1 MTFLGM
7 TGFSSDWIEDYALKT
22 TPLRAIMKNVGT
34 TNLQAKLTWDA
45 DALAAFESIKQ
56 ELQGATACQ
65 EGAGKIVNIYT
76 DSAYAHG
83 VCHLFGAVWK
93 MRGFKKTDGS
103 PIMHCDQIV
112 ELMLALL
119 LPKQVAV
126 VKCQAHRKGNDYVIR
141 GNSAA
146 DEAAKIASNSRGL
159 IQAVLTMPVAS
170 PTEED
175 VVRMQEKAG
184 VYEHN
189 MWLKRGAVRTPT
201 GLWRTHDGLLV
212 APTALLGLLITN
224 AHGFDHCARGEVVR
238 KIRKQGYWSPY
249 LQTMVDNQLNECEV
263 CAKNNV
269 RKTIITPLGHIPTPE
284 GPFRHLVLDYVD
296 MIKKVNDKRYM
307 LVVIDRFS
315 RWEKDR
321 VPEPEDDPPRGVEPG
336 DQVYLRVFRRKWNE
350 PRREGPY
357 KVTNATPTAIQV
369 EGSSTWYHLNHCTK
383 AAQPRTSQEGG
394 EELDADAP
402 DAEPS
407 LQDQTQPLQDQTQP
421 SQDDDDADETVPDP
435 LRPLANPTGPRTDPE
450 ER

>member
-1 MTFLGM
+1 MMTFLGM

-22 TPLRAIMKNVGT
+22 APLREIMKNAGT
-34 TNLQAKLTWDA
+34 TNLRAELTWNA
-45 DALAAFESIKQ
+45 DAMAAFEGIKQ
-56 ELQGATACQ
+56 ELQGASALATPDYTKPFLLYVANRSQGYASAVLMQ
-65 EGAGKIVNIYT
+65 ESCRAGKIVNIYT

-119 LPKQVAV
+119 LPKQVAII
-126 VKCQAHRKGNDYVIR
+126 KCQAHKKGNDYVTK

-146 DEAAKIASNSRGL
+146 DEAAKGAANSCGL

-170 PTEED
+170 PTEDD
-175 VVRMQEKAG
+175 VARMQEKAG

-189 MWLKRGAVRTPT
+189 MWLKRGAVCTPT
-201 GLWRTHDGLLV
+201 GLWRTHDGMLL

-238 KIRKQGYWSPY
+238 KIRKQGFWSPY

-263 CAKNNV
+263 CAKNN
-269 RKTIITPLGHIPTPE
+269 
-284 GPFRHLVLDYVD
+284 
-296 MIKKVNDKRYM
+296 
-307 LVVIDRFS
+307 
-315 RWEKDR
+315 EKNR

-383 AAQPRTSQEGG
+383 AAQPRTSQERG
-394 EELDADAP
+394 EETDAAAPETGSQLHDQTRLSQDEEGADA
-402 DAEPS
+402 
-407 LQDQTQPLQDQTQP
+407 
-421 SQDDDDADETVPDP
+421 VPDP
-435 LRPLANPTGPRTDPE
+435 LRPGANPTGPRTDPRE
-450 ER
+450 